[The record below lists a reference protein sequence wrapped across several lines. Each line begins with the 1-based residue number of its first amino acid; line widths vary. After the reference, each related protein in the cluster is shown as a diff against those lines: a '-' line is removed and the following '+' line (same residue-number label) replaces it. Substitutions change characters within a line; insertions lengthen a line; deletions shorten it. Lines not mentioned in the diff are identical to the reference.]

1 MSGTLISTLISWS
14 GGKDSALMLAELAG
28 RGAGAPAGLL
38 TAFVNGGD
46 GERASAHGVRREW
59 IERQAAALGLPL
71 DALVLPPAPSNEVYL
86 SALDAALANAAA
98 AGIRRVAFGDL
109 FLADLKAW
117 REASVAAGGSGL
129 KPIFPLWGRP
139 TAELARQVVARG
151 IAAYL
156 VAVDAERLDPAFA
169 GRAYDAAL
177 LAELPAGVDPCGENG
192 EFHTFVW
199 NGPGFARPI
208 ACHPG
213 AQRREGRFVF
223 RELEAT

>member
-1 MSGTLISTLISWS
+1 MSETPVSTLVSWS

-28 RGAGAPAGLL
+28 GGAHAPAGLL
-38 TAFVNGGD
+38 TAFVKGGD

-71 DALVLPPAPSNEVYL
+71 DAAVLPPAPSNGVYL
-86 SALDAALANAAA
+86 AALDAALAKAAA
-98 AGIRRVAFGDL
+98 AGVRHVAFGDL

-129 KPIFPLWGRP
+129 TPIFPLWGRR
-139 TAELARQVVARG
+139 TDELARQVVERG
-151 IAAYL
+151 FAAYL
-156 VAVDAERLDPAFA
+156 VAVDTERLDPAFA

-177 LAELPAGVDPCGENG
+177 LSDLPAGVDPCGENG

-199 NGPGFARPI
+199 NGPGFAHPI
-208 ACHPG
+208 PCRPG
-213 AQRREGRFVF
+213 ALRREGRFAF
-223 RELEAT
+223 RELEPI